1 MSKLLTVK
9 QAAQRLELSSSKVYR
24 MTWSG
29 ELYAQRIGRAVRI
42 PEASVEQLTNP
53 PAGYVPS
60 TVMGVTK

>member
-9 QAAQRLELSSSKVYR
+9 QAAKRLELSSSKVYR

-60 TVMGVTK
+60 TVIGVTK